1 MAVNSIRFQVLVA
14 SYMLRLVLLVVVA
27 FHVFFFFFFFF
38 FAIPVV
44 LNNEYSLY
52 NV

>member
-1 MAVNSIRFQVLVA
+1 MAVNSSRFQVLVA

-27 FHVFFFFFFFF
+27 FHDFIFFVV
-38 FAIPVV
+38 PVV
-44 LNNEYSLY
+44 LNNEYPLY